1 MKQIKCK
8 LCGKIWYL
16 DNGEE
21 NNLKVC
27 PFCKSVVRKKQK
39 IERIK
44 NLGEAI
50 YYAISENGID
60 ILTSVGKITGFMY
73 DTVPE
78 LRKEIKIFAK
88 TFDEEYLA
96 QYREAFA
103 QDARTTGITLNK
115 LKEIFIEEEGLSETW
130 ADTLCANCYQAVRYY
145 KGERLT
151 DIMLVE
157 ITDWE
162 FSMPEIENDYENYI
176 NEESIFELEDTSIAN
191 TIKKSRVEKSN
202 KLDEEYKN
210 GLQCEIEGDDKDA
223 LQWYGQSGY
232 GQSYVR
238 AAKLLDIK
246 GNYKR
251 AWMYIVRAAE
261 MGDGEGLYYQGL
273 YYQTG
278 RHVKQNY
285 GSAVTC
291 YKKAIE
297 KRNVSAYI
305 ALGQCYRA
313 GIGITRD
320 LEKAIEMFKTAAEA
334 GDLEGKT
341 MYNMYLK
348 NK

>member
-60 ILTSVGKITGFMY
+60 MLTSVGKITGFMY

-115 LKEIFIEEEGLSETW
+115 LKEIFIE
-130 ADTLCANCYQAVRYY
+130 
-145 KGERLT
+145 
-151 DIMLVE
+151 
-157 ITDWE
+157 
-162 FSMPEIENDYENYI
+162 
-176 NEESIFELEDTSIAN
+176 
-191 TIKKSRVEKSN
+191 
-202 KLDEEYKN
+202 
-210 GLQCEIEGDDKDA
+210 
-223 LQWYGQSGY
+223 
-232 GQSYVR
+232 
-238 AAKLLDIK
+238 
-246 GNYKR
+246 
-251 AWMYIVRAAE
+251 
-261 MGDGEGLYYQGL
+261 
-273 YYQTG
+273 
-278 RHVKQNY
+278 
-285 GSAVTC
+285 
-291 YKKAIE
+291 
-297 KRNVSAYI
+297 
-305 ALGQCYRA
+305 
-313 GIGITRD
+313 
-320 LEKAIEMFKTAAEA
+320 
-334 GDLEGKT
+334 
-341 MYNMYLK
+341 
-348 NK
+348 